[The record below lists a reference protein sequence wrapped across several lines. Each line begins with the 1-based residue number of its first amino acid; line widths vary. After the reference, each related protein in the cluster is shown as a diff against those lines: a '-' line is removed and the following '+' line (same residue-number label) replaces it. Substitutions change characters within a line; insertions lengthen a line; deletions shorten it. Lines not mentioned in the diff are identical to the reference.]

1 MDDTFSIILLVI
13 LVAFSA
19 LFSATETA
27 YSSLSKIRLKN
38 MASAG
43 NKKAKRA
50 LKISEQYDS
59 ALSAILIG
67 NNIVNIASA
76 SIATVVFVN
85 WLGDSGVG
93 ISTIVTTIVVL
104 IFGEVTPKSLA
115 KQFPEKFACAV
126 SGFLN
131 FIMIIFYPFSW
142 MLTGIKNLFAKRFSA
157 EEQPSVTEEELKYI
171 IEEIEDEGVLNE
183 HESELV
189 QSALE
194 FDDTTVDEV
203 LTPRVDVV
211 AIDII
216 ENPETIKT
224 LFFETG
230 FSRLPVFEKTIDNII
245 GVLNEKDFIEE
256 YLKNKDVS
264 IKPLIQGVTYVPPK
278 KRIATLL
285 KDIQRKKIHLAVVTD
300 EFGGTLGIITLEDII
315 EELVGDIWDESDE
328 VKTEINML
336 ADESYRVSGDTNVY
350 DLLDSLEIDEELYD
364 GESTTVGGLALEVLE
379 KIPSVG
385 DEFVLL
391 GLCFKIESI
400 EEQRVTSLNVRV
412 LETENSEENE

>member
-1 MDDTFSIILLVI
+1 MDDTFSIILLIVLI
-13 LVAFSA
+13 AFSA

-38 MASAG
+38 MASDG
-43 NKKAKRA
+43 NKKAQRA
-50 LKISEQYDS
+50 LKISDKYDS

-76 SIATVVFVN
+76 SIATVVFVK
-85 WLGDSGVG
+85 WIGDSGVG

-115 KQFPEKFACAV
+115 KQNPEKFACAV

-131 FIMIIFYPFSW
+131 FLMIVFFPLSW
-142 MLTGIKNLFAKRFSA
+142 VLTGIKNLFAKRFSSD
-157 EEQPSVTEEELKYI
+157 ENQPSVTEEELKYI

-203 LTPRVDVV
+203 LTPRVDVM
-211 AIDII
+211 AIDIT
-216 ENPETIKT
+216 ESPEKIKSI
-224 LFFETG
+224 FFESG
-230 FSRLPVFEKTIDNII
+230 FSRLPVFEKSIDNII

-256 YLKNKDVS
+256 YLKDSNVN
-264 IKPLIQGVTYVPPK
+264 IKPLIQNVMYVPAK

-285 KDIQRKKIHLAVVTD
+285 KDIQRKKIHLAVVSD

-315 EELVGDIWDESDE
+315 EELVGDIWDESDR
-328 VKTEINML
+328 VKTEINKL
-336 ADESYRVSGDTNVY
+336 PDGTLRVSGDTNVY
-350 DLLDSLEIDEELYD
+350 DLLDDLEMDEELYD

-385 DEFVLL
+385 DEFTML
-391 GLCFKIESI
+391 GLVFTVEEI
-400 EEQRVTSLNVRV
+400 EEQRVTTLRV
-412 LETENSEENE
+412 ARQKIEETEED